1 MVSCGC
7 LLASVGIATA
17 ADPPPEASRPSPV
30 VPGTLRSHI
39 QPVGDVA
46 VAGKHLP
53 AAGLVTARAPDIV
66 REQLALPR
74 GRGLVVMGVAPD
86 SLASRAGVRRHD
98 VLVAVD
104 GQWLLLPE
112 QLEAL
117 IDTAAPEAALECQL
131 IRGGKPLSVSL
142 SGRPLPE
149 ASIAARAPSPA
160 IGPEQRP
167 GVAAGGPQALPPPAV
182 TPAATTES
190 NRAVASAGGDATT
203 AAPSVVVP
211 ANGSGPLV
219 AEAAGDGVGDPTLVQ
234 TDADY
239 TLKLTPGAGLRLVV
253 QDRRGRVVFNGP
265 IDTPAQRA
273 RMPLAVRTRV
283 EALERKITE
292 RDYRP
297 PQPPTKVASR
307 SATAGDRAT
316 PASVAAPKPAAS
328 SPAQPTARSPAQ
340 PAASSP
346 AQPAATPAD
355 PPTLEVEPIEIR

>member
-7 LLASVGIATA
+7 LLVSVGVASAATPRPDDSQA
-17 ADPPPEASRPSPV
+17 APA
-30 VPGTLRSHI
+30 VPGILRSHI

-46 VAGKHLP
+46 VAGRHLP
-53 AAGLVTARAPDIV
+53 AAGLMTARAPDIV

-117 IDTAAPEAALECQL
+117 IDTAPPDAALECQL

-149 ASIAARAPSPA
+149 SPIAARTPPPA
-160 IGPEQRP
+160 AEPENRP
-167 GVAAGGPQALPPPAV
+167 ASVAGNAQGTPAPAV
-182 TPAATTES
+182 TPATTTES
-190 NRAVASAGGDATT
+190 TQPVASAGGDSATG
-203 AAPSVVVP
+203 AASVVVP
-211 ANGSGPLV
+211 AGGNGLV
-219 AEAAGDGVGDPTLVQ
+219 VAAAAGDGVGDPTLVQ
-234 TDADY
+234 ADADY

-283 EALERKITE
+283 EALERKIAE

-297 PQPPTKVASR
+297 PQLPPKVASR
-307 SATAGDRAT
+307 SITTGDRAT
-316 PASVAAPKPAAS
+316 AAPSATPPAAAQSPTKPATQS
-328 SPAQPTARSPAQ
+328 
-340 PAASSP
+340 
-346 AQPAATPAD
+346 AD
-355 PPTLEVEPIEIR
+355 TPTLEVEPVEIR